1 MSTKPV
7 STFNSEQQQLTRV
20 FVAVAIILIGI
31 GIGLFWT
38 KVYESP
44 KNVFWGMISGSLGTP
59 GVSLQV
65 VQSEGT
71 TTLNESLTIGF
82 GATKL
87 AHGVTTLSQG
97 STVVK
102 TETIGL
108 PTTDYTR
115 YLAVSTTTPAA
126 KARAALHNVL
136 GVWAKSPALP
146 KGQSLDTLD
155 YLYGQ
160 STLGVVPFANIS
172 DSTRHHL
179 VSQAQTTGVYSV
191 NWSQVKHE
199 KVDGHANA
207 YVYSVSV
214 APRAYVSFMQAVSK
228 AAGLGSPSQFNP
240 KNYSARSVPIKVVFS
255 VDPMTRA
262 LITIA
267 FGESRTETVTN
278 YGVQPQVSIPQKTI
292 STTQLEERLVA
303 AR

>member
-1 MSTKPV
+1 MSTKPA
-7 STFNSEQQQLTRV
+7 STFDSEQRQLTRV
-20 FVAVAIILIGI
+20 YVVVAVILIGV

-65 VQSEGT
+65 LQSEGT

-87 AHGVTTLSQG
+87 AHGFTTLSQG
-97 STVVK
+97 STVIK

-115 YLAVSTTTPAA
+115 YLAVSTTKPAA
-126 KARAALHNVL
+126 KARAALNNVL
-136 GVWAKSPALP
+136 GVWAKTPAPP
-146 KGQSLDTLD
+146 KGETVDPLD
-155 YLYGQ
+155 YLFGQ

-172 DSTRHHL
+172 DSTRYQL
-179 VSQAQTTGVYSV
+179 VSQAQATDVYSV

-199 KVDGHANA
+199 KVDGQANA

-214 APRAYVSFMQAVSK
+214 APQAYVSFMQAVSE

-240 KNYSARSVPIKVVFS
+240 KNYSASSVPIKVVLS

-262 LITIA
+262 LIAIDY
-267 FGESRTETVTN
+267 GESRTEKVTN
-278 YGVQPQVSIPQKTI
+278 YGEQPQVSVPQKSI
-292 STTQLEERLVA
+292 STTQLEERLAVA
-303 AR
+303 Q